1 MVEVAEKSLKLFIT
15 INNKSTTALSD
26 SMTLYGHNIEKLR
39 IESASFNN
47 TFDDADIKEV
57 TKELCD
63 RGGEFYQ
70 FLRYGS
76 QKTTEGFSANLDHLM
91 PVLDKIFF
99 TSIMTLPNDERRL
112 LNFTCILKS
121 LLTAS
126 NFDQS
131 RNSELL
137 KNAISH
143 NNIYIFEYINYCNQL
158 DVEYLEQVA
167 KFQKL
172 KDK

>member
-26 SMTLYGHNIEKLR
+26 SMTIYGHNIKKLR

-76 QKTTEGFSANLDHLM
+76 QN
-91 PVLDKIFF
+91 
-99 TSIMTLPNDERRL
+99 RR
-112 LNFTCILKS
+112 F
-121 LLTAS
+121 
-126 NFDQS
+126 
-131 RNSELL
+131 
-137 KNAISH
+137 
-143 NNIYIFEYINYCNQL
+143 
-158 DVEYLEQVA
+158 
-167 KFQKL
+167 
-172 KDK
+172 